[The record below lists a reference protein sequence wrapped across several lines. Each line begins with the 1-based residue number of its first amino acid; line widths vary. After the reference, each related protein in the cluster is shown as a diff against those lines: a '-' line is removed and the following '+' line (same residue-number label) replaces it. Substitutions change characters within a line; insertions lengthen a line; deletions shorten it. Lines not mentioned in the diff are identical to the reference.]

1 VIPLQRPPLDEELTR
16 LLAGR
21 TARLMADPR
30 PGAAREHWRAAGT
43 VRRRLRAVLEPMAP
57 GLVRCMYCGDSR
69 GTDID
74 HFEPLARAP
83 HGAFDWANHLLA
95 CGHCNSNHKRDRFPV
110 DPGTGAALLVDPSR
124 EDPHDHLRLAL
135 ATGRYAARTPR
146 GDATIDVFGL
156 NRAELERGRAMAYD
170 RCRSMLRDW
179 AGLCAAGDPEADR
192 VRRALTVQPFA
203 DVLYGML
210 RVAGMPGADVVL
222 GGAVLAALLAWARDG
237 VGIPA

>member
-16 LLAGR
+16 LLAER
-21 TARLMADPR
+21 TTRLSADPR
-30 PGAAREHWRAAGT
+30 PGAAREHWRAADT
-43 VRRRLRAVLEPMAP
+43 VRRKLRAVLEPMAP

-83 HGAFDWANHLLA
+83 HRAFDWPNHLLA
-95 CGHCNSNHKRDRFPV
+95 CGPCNSNHKRELFPV
-110 DPGTGAALLVDPSR
+110 DPATGTPLLVDPSR
-124 EDPHDHLRLAL
+124 EDPHDHLRLTL
-135 ATGRYAARTPR
+135 PTGRYAARTPR
-146 GDATIDVFGL
+146 GEATIDVFGL
-156 NRAELERGRAMAYD
+156 NRAELELGRARAYH

-179 AGLCAAGDPEADR
+179 VGLSAAGDPEAAV
-192 VRRALTVQPFA
+192 VRRALAEQPFA

-222 GGAVLAALLAWARDG
+222 GGAVLGALRAWAPDG